1 MSKAYDYLKEF
12 GVFYV
17 ATTNGGVPAVRPF
30 GAVME
35 KDGVLYLV
43 TATMKDVYKQLK
55 ADPAVQLAATKAG
68 TLTWLRIS
76 GKAEECTSK
85 EMKQAMLEACP
96 ILVNIY
102 QNADNPVMTLFAIKD
117 MEAKLYKDDGSVEV
131 L

>member
-17 ATTNGGVPAVRPF
+17 ASNNGGVPAVRPF

-35 KDGVLYLV
+35 QDGVLYLV
-43 TATMKDVYKQLK
+43 TGNFKDVYKQLK
-55 ADPAVQLAATKAG
+55 QDPQVQLAATKAG

-76 GKAEECTSK
+76 GKAEECN
-85 EMKQAMLEACP
+85 EVAMKQAMLDACP
-96 ILVNIY
+96 SLVNIFKS
-102 QNADNPVMTLFAIKD
+102 ADNPVMTLFAIKE
-117 MEAKLYKDDGSVEV
+117 MQAELHKDDGSVEK

>member
-17 ATTNGGVPAVRPF
+17 ATNNSGVPAVRPF

-35 KDGVLYLV
+35 MNDVIYIV
-43 TATMKDVYKQLK
+43 TSTTKDVYKQLK
-55 ADPAVQLAATKAG
+55 ADSAVQLAAIKQG

-76 GKAEECTSK
+76 GRAEECTNK
-85 EMKQAMLEACP
+85 EMKQAMLDSCP

-117 MEAKLYKDDGSVEV
+117 VEAKLYKDDGTVEV

>member
-17 ATTNGGVPAVRPF
+17 ATNNNGVPAVRPF

-35 KDGVLYLV
+35 HEGLLYLV
-43 TATMKDVYKQLK
+43 TVTVKDVYKQLK
-55 ADPAVQLAATKAG
+55 ADPHVQLAATKAG

-76 GKAEECTSK
+76 GIAEECN
-85 EMKQAMLEACP
+85 EVGMKQAMLDACP
-96 ILVNIY
+96 MLV
-102 QNADNPVMTLFAIKD
+102 QLFKSADNPVMTLFAIKE
-117 MEAKLYKDDGSVEV
+117 MQAELHKDDGSIEK

>member
-1 MSKAYDYLKEF
+1 MILLLAQRK
-12 GVFYV
+12 
-17 ATTNGGVPAVRPF
+17 NGRRSGRKYGQQNF
-30 GAVME
+30 RTHRIIGI
-35 KDGVLYLV
+35 DWL
-43 TATMKDVYKQLK
+43 
-55 ADPAVQLAATKAG
+55 G

-117 MEAKLYKDDGSVEV
+117 MKAKLYKDDGSVEV